1 MSEELPKAYDPKAT
15 EDRIYK
21 MWEDGGFFKPTSATK
36 PYSLNPKT
44 YSIHLP
50 PPNVTGSLHMGHA
63 LNATISDILIR
74 YHRMNGDETVWFPGT
89 DHAGI
94 ATQSVVD
101 KQLKKEGTSRWE
113 LGREKFV
120 EKVWEWRKEYGDIII
135 SQLKKMGASADWSR
149 VRFTMDPEYADWV
162 KKVFIH
168 YYEKGWIYRGKRVIS
183 WCTACQT
190 SLSDLE
196 IEYKEEKTKLYYI
209 KYPLQGEIATSTT
222 EVGTRDDNSDV
233 IASEEKQS
241 YIIVATTRPETMLGD
256 TAVAVN
262 PKDDRY
268 KNMVGKKVLLPIVG
282 REIPIV
288 ADEKIDMTFGTGAV
302 KVTPAHDLLDAE
314 IGERHKLPFIQ
325 IINERGK
332 MTAEAGKEFEGLK
345 IAEAREKVVAELEKL
360 GLIVKTEDYTHNL
373 AICSRSATPI
383 EPLLS
388 DQWFLRM
395 SEHPQVQSLKF
406 KVESSGKS
414 LRDSVLETIKS
425 GETKIIPKNFEKV
438 LTSWMENVRDW
449 CISRQIWWGHQLPVF
464 FCKKTLEANTKSQ
477 TLNPKQAEDFI
488 VAAERPKTCPF
499 CENCEMEQSQDV
511 LDTWFSSALWPFA
524 GLSEEDQKKFYPSS
538 VLITARD
545 IINLWVGRMIFSG
558 LEFKGETPFPD
569 VLIHATVLTKDGKRM
584 SKSLGTGID
593 PIGLI
598 EKYGADATRF
608 GIIWQAMGT
617 QDIHWD
623 EAAVQAGKKFA
634 NKLWNIARFAQTR
647 GADFKSDFPKSGLT
661 PEDQEILGKLA
672 DLKKETERGIGAYD
686 FGQTIHK
693 IYDFVWHELADVYI
707 EKTKNR
713 TDENVKIVLGGIL
726 ADVLKILHPFMPFIT
741 EELYQRL
748 IGGGVLITESWSGR

>member
-1 MSEELPKAYDPKAT
+1 MEKELDKAYDPKAT

-21 MWEDGGFFKPTSATK
+21 MWEDGGYFRPRTSNTQHR
-36 PYSLNPKT
+36 T

-94 ATQSVVD
+94 ATQSVVE
-101 KQLKKEGTSRWE
+101 KNLKKEGVSRWD
-113 LGREKFV
+113 LGREKFI
-120 EKVWEWRKEYGDIII
+120 EKVWEWRKQYGDIII
-135 SQLKKMGASADWSR
+135 SQLKKLGASADWSR
-149 VRFTMDPEYADWV
+149 LRFTMDPEYAEWV

-168 YYEKGWIYRGKRVIS
+168 YYEKGWIYRGKRVVS

-196 IEYKEEKTKLYYI
+196 IEYKEEKTKLWHI
-209 KYPLQGEIATSTT
+209 KYPILDTSHQLL
-222 EVGTRDDNSDV
+222 GT
-233 IASEEKQS
+233 SE
-241 YIIVATTRPETMLGD
+241 YITVATTRPETMLGD
-256 TAVAVN
+256 SAVAVN
-262 PKDDRY
+262 PKDERY
-268 KNMVGKKVLLPIVG
+268 KNAVGKKVMLPIQN
-282 REIPIV
+282 REIPII
-288 ADEKIDMTFGTGAV
+288 ADEKIDLTFGTGAV

-373 AICSRSATPI
+373 AICYRSATPI

-388 DQWFLRM
+388 DQWFLKM
-395 SEHPQVQSLKF
+395 EKL
-406 KVESSGKS
+406 GKEA
-414 LRDSVLETIKS
+414 LEAVTSKKTRILP
-425 GETKIIPKNFEKV
+425 ENFEKPYV
-438 LTSWMENVRDW
+438 AWLENVRDW
-449 CISRQIWWGHQLPVF
+449 CISRQIWWGHQLPVWF
-464 FCKKTLEANTKSQ
+464 HEPKCV
-477 TLNPKQAEDFI
+477 PKQGHEGDIVKCKEMI
-488 VAAERPKTCPF
+488 VAAEKPK
-499 CENCEMEQSQDV
+499 CEYCDAGFNQSEDV

-524 GLSEEDQKKFYPSS
+524 GLSEEDRKKFYPSS

-558 LEFKGETPFPD
+558 IEFMGETPFPD
-569 VLIHATVLTKDGKRM
+569 VLIHGTILTKDGKRM

-647 GADFKSDFPKSGLT
+647 GADFKSELPKSGLT
-661 PEDQEILGKLA
+661 SEDQEILRKLET
-672 DLKKETERGIGAYD
+672 LKKEVEQGILVYD
-686 FGQTIHK
+686 FGQTLHK
-693 IYDFVWHELADVYI
+693 IYDFVWHELADKYI
-707 EKTKNR
+707 EATKDR

-741 EELYQRL
+741 EELHQRI
-748 IGGGVLITESWSGR
+748 IGGEALIAESWSSQSR

>member
-1 MSEELPKAYDPKAT
+1 MAELDKAYDPKAT

-21 MWEDGGFFKPTSATK
+21 MWDDGGFFKPVVSRK
-36 PYSLNPKT
+36 SLVGKAKRFV
-44 YSIHLP
+44 IHLP

-101 KQLKKEGTSRWE
+101 KQLKKEGISRWE

-120 EKVWEWRKEYGDIII
+120 EKVWEWREKYGNIII
-135 SQLKKMGASADWSR
+135 GQLKKIGASADWSR
-149 VRFTMDPEYADWV
+149 VRFTMDPEYAEWV

-168 YYEKGWIYRGKRVIS
+168 YHEKGWIYRGKRVVS

-196 IEYKEEKTKLYYI
+196 IEYKEEKTKLWNI
-209 KYPLQGEIATSTT
+209 KYPLTNDGRPTT
-222 EVGTRDDNSDV
+222 NDEP
-233 IASEEKQS
+233 E
-241 YIIVATTRPETMLGD
+241 YITVATTRPETMLGD

-268 KNMVGKKVLLPIVG
+268 KNLVGKKVLLPIQN
-282 REIPIV
+282 REIPII
-288 ADEKIDMTFGTGAV
+288 ADAKIDLTFGTGAV

-325 IINERGK
+325 VINERGK

-360 GLIVKTEDYTHNL
+360 GLIVKTEDYDHNL

-388 DQWFLRM
+388 DQWFLKM
-395 SEHPQVQSLKF
+395 EKLAATALKAVTSEKT
-406 KVESSGKS
+406 
-414 LRDSVLETIKS
+414 R
-425 GETKIIPKNFEKV
+425 IIPENFSRPYV
-438 LTSWMENVRDW
+438 SWLENIRDW
-449 CISRQIWWGHQLPVF
+449 CISRQIWWGHQLPVY
-464 FCKKTLEANTKSQ
+464 FCKTDPTK
-477 TLNPKQAEDFI
+477 FI
-488 VAAERPKTCPF
+488 VATEKPAKCPE
-499 CENCEMEQSQDV
+499 CKNCEMEQSQDV

-558 LEFKGETPFPD
+558 VEFMGETPFPD

-593 PIGLI
+593 PMDLI

-634 NKLWNIARFAQTR
+634 NKLWNIARFVQGR
-647 GADFKSDFPKSGLT
+647 MGATSDLRLATSDA
-661 PEDQEILGKLA
+661 PEDQEILAKLET
-672 DLKKETERGIGAYD
+672 LKKEVEQGIAAYD
-686 FGQTIHK
+686 FGQTLHK
-693 IYDFVWHELADVYI
+693 IYDFVWHELADKYI
-707 EKTKNR
+707 EATKSR

-726 ADVLKILHPFMPFIT
+726 MDVLRILHPFMPFIT
-741 EELYQRL
+741 EELHQRL
-748 IGGGVLITESWSGR
+748 SGEGALIAKSWSGQ